1 MRSKALFFAAIVSA
15 AVVLMAAAPGA
26 EKKAASLPKNRSL
39 PDGWTKPVDICPNLQ
54 YWSYDSRLATDASGF
69 KVFAIWIEEGGGA
82 KRIYFNT
89 NERGGWETPQALHP
103 PFVIGEYPGPKIAL
117 DVNGDAVVSF
127 QARMPSGNYEIIH
140 RKRVYGEW
148 NEPENASRTEN
159 GGSMPGGI
167 TVDPKTND
175 YYICFQDDF
184 ARPTEDAV
192 YWGVYLVRKSG
203 EGGPWGP
210 AVRIPDVTNRSY
222 FPDARITANGNGYI
236 IWDNRSTFAGSYV
249 FFSENKTLLDPL
261 GWTPPIDVSGNTG
274 TVDNFGFSY
283 PRLAV
288 DDDDN
293 IYVSWLQ
300 NIGNWETFFRKRVKG
315 KWQGREN
322 ISQTETKSS
331 HSTVAANQK
340 TGEIYVAWSEDT
352 LEGVYIYMRIFT
364 NKNAQ
369 KVWKWGE
376 TINMTPDSQTSDYP
390 TLFADALGGIHLAYT
405 SNKNGPYH
413 IWYTAKLGDVA
424 GLPPLDVVATS
435 AATAADPRK
444 KDTTV
449 AWANNPVNDAIV
461 LESYRVYRKKK
472 DDPDTAYALAGTVD
486 DQVFQFMDAN
496 LLGVQVY
503 TYKVSSVAE
512 GQLES
517 VGSTPA
523 DDQFVPPPFF
533 PPTNLA
539 VASVLGGDILKKD
552 NTLTW
557 KKDGRNRP
565 SELAGY
571 RIYRKR
577 AEEDDAAY
585 VLAGEAAPSVF
596 SLTDAGLVHDQAYTY
611 AAASHSVYDHESER
625 GAPVTDL
632 KVFATTY
639 PPSAPVLSTRL
650 HASSGTKLN
659 VLTWQANPLNEGL
672 PIQSTR
678 IYRAEGEAG
687 SFEDIGKVGVDVR
700 IFEDRG
706 LPTGIKYAYQ
716 LASVPVWEIESER
729 AAVLTEDPVFPPV
742 NILLETRSNS
752 YLLHREKVNRLT
764 WARSPL
770 NETVTVAGYKIYRK
784 GSTEDDA
791 AFAPV
796 GTVAGTVFEY
806 FDRKLPFSLKFVYR
820 ITAIDSSG
828 RESRASADLVEI

>member
-1 MRSKALFFAAIVSA
+1 MIAAAGAI
-15 AVVLMAAAPGA
+15 LLAAAPGA
-26 EKKAASLPKNRSL
+26 AKKLTPLPKDREL
-39 PDGWTKPVDICPNLQ
+39 PEGWTRPVEICPNLQ
-54 YWSYDSRLATDASGF
+54 YWSYDSRIATDASGF

-89 NERGGWETPQALHP
+89 NERGYWEPPQALHP

-117 DVNGDAVVSF
+117 DVNGDPVVSF
-127 QARMPSGNYEIIH
+127 QARMPSGNYELVH

-159 GGSMPGGI
+159 GGTMPGGI

-175 YYICFQDDF
+175 YYACFQDDF
-184 ARPTEDAV
+184 ERPTEDAV
-192 YWGVYLVRKSG
+192 YWGVYLVRKPG

-210 AVRIPDVTNRSY
+210 TVRIPDVTNRSY
-222 FPDARITANGNGYI
+222 FPDARINANGNGYI

-288 DDDDN
+288 DDKDN

-300 NIGNWETFFRKRVKG
+300 NIGNWETFFRKRING

-340 TGEIYVAWSEDT
+340 TGEIYVAWAE
-352 LEGVYIYMRIFT
+352 EAEQGVFVYMRIFT

-376 TINMTPDSQTSDYP
+376 AINMTPDAQTSDYP

-405 SNKNGPYH
+405 SNKSGPYH

-424 GLPPLDVVATS
+424 GMPPLDVAATS
-435 AATAADPRK
+435 VATAANPRK
-444 KDTTV
+444 KDTAVT
-449 AWANNPVNDAIV
+449 WAKNPVNDAIV
-461 LESYRVYRKKK
+461 LESYKIYRKKK

-486 DQVFQFMDAN
+486 DQVFRFEDKN
-496 LLGVQVY
+496 LLGVQVF
-503 TYKVSSVAE
+503 TYNVTSVA
-512 GQLES
+512 GGNLES
-517 VGSTPA
+517 VSSTPV
-523 DDQFVPPPFF
+523 DDQFIGPPFF
-533 PPTNLA
+533 PPTNL
-539 VASVLGGDILKKD
+539 VLTSVLGADILTKD

-557 KKDGRNRP
+557 AKDPRNRP

-571 RIYRKR
+571 RIYRKK

-585 VLAGEAAPSVF
+585 VLAGETGPTVF
-596 SLTDAGLVHDQAYTY
+596 SLTDAGLVHDQLYTY
-611 AAASHSVYDHESER
+611 AAVSHSVYDHESEKS
-625 GAPVTDL
+625 GSVTDL
-632 KVFATTY
+632 KVYATTF
-639 PPSAPVLSTRL
+639 PPAAPDLSTRL
-650 HASSGTKLN
+650 HASTGSKLN
-659 VLTWQANPLNEGL
+659 VLTWQENPLNEGL

-687 SFEDIGKVGVDVR
+687 AFEDIGTVGVDVR

-706 LPTGIKYAYQ
+706 LSTATKYTYK
-716 LASVPVWEIESER
+716 LVSVPVWGIESATAEIL
-729 AAVLTEDPVFPPV
+729 AEDPVFPPANV
-742 NILLETRSNS
+742 FLETRVNS
-752 YLLHREKVNRLT
+752 TLFSQSKVNHLT
-764 WARSPL
+764 WARSAL
-770 NETVTVAGYKIYRK
+770 NEPVSVAGYRIYRK
-784 GSTEDDA
+784 TSTEDDA
-791 AFAPV
+791 AFVPI
-796 GTVAGTVFEY
+796 GTVAATAFEY
-806 FDRKLPFSLKFVYR
+806 LDRSLLFSVKSVYR
-820 ITAIDSSG
+820 ITTMDSQG
-828 RESRASADLVEI
+828 RESAYSADLIEI